1 MRGIFHNYVEYVNF
15 ILRKAFSIY
24 RKQMDSRFSV
34 ELITG
39 VIKQWKM
46 AEIVTSKAY

>member
-1 MRGIFHNYVEYVNF
+1 MSNMLISYYERRFRYIE
-15 ILRKAFSIY
+15 I
-24 RKQMDSRFSV
+24 QMDSRSSV